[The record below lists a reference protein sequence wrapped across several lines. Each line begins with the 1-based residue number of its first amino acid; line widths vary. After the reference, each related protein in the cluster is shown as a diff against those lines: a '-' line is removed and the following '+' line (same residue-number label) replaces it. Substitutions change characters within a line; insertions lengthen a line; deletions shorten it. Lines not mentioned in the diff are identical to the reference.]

1 VEYEDA
7 REAVEFEVGPGVLLG
22 EMSLMTGLPRTAT
35 VVVQEEVELLEI
47 PQDAF
52 ACLLGLHPEIPGV
65 LSQMAARRAAR
76 NAAALERLK
85 CVSNDEVA
93 QTMQQENI
101 LQRFL
106 RILRRGGA
114 RS

>member
-1 VEYEDA
+1 
-7 REAVEFEVGPGVLLG
+7 
-22 EMSLMTGLPRTAT
+22 MTGLPRTAT
-35 VVVQEEVELLEI
+35 VVVREEVELLEI

-52 ACLLGLHPEIPGV
+52 ACLLALHPEIPDV
-65 LSQMAARRAAR
+65 LSQMVARRAAR

-93 QTMQQENI
+93 QTLRQDNI

-106 RILRRGGA
+106 RILRHGGT
-114 RS
+114 RR